1 MKKLAIAALMTTF
14 VLSGCSTMGM
24 NDERTMVVEGE
35 AMNVKVVNIPSFKI
49 EIAPLKAVCELP
61 DANGNKI
68 ESECLQ
74 YRQTY
79 QKNYTPLNGNI
90 QGFTYEPNY
99 RYILDV
105 RQEAVMNEA
114 TQVVKPVWIL
124 NEVVSKT
131 AEYFSCR
138 LL

>member
-105 RQEAVMNEA
+105 RQEAVMNEE

-131 AEYFSCR
+131 AE
-138 LL
+138 

>member
-1 MKKLAIAALMTTF
+1 MKKLALAALMATF
-14 VLSGCSTMGM
+14 VLSGCSTMAVD
-24 NDERTMVVEGE
+24 NERTMVVEGE

-49 EIAPLKAVCELP
+49 EIAPLKAVCELQ
-61 DANGNKI
+61 ASNGTMV

-105 RQEAVMNEA
+105 RQEAVMNELNNVA
-114 TQVVKPVWIL
+114 KPVWIL

-131 AEYFSCR
+131 AE
-138 LL
+138 

>member
-35 AMNVKVVNIPSFKI
+35 PVNVKVVNIPSFKI

-61 DANGNKI
+61 TASGTMV

-79 QKNYTPLNGNI
+79 QKNYTPLNGDI

-105 RQEAVMNEA
+105 RQEVMMDENTNMA
-114 TQVVKPVWIL
+114 KPVWIL

-131 AEYFSCR
+131 AE
-138 LL
+138 

>member
-1 MKKLAIAALMTTF
+1 MKKLALAALMTTF
-14 VLSGCSTMGM
+14 ALSGCSTMGM
-24 NDERTMVVEGE
+24 DNERTMVVEGQP
-35 AMNVKVVNIPSFKI
+35 MNVKVINIPSFEV
-49 EIAPLKAVCELP
+49 EIAPRKAVCDLTT
-61 DANGNKI
+61 ANGTKV

-79 QKNYTPLNGNI
+79 QKNYTTLNGNI

-105 RQEAVMNEA
+105 RQEAVTDEA
-114 TQVVKPVWIL
+114 SNVVKPIWIL

-131 AEYFSCR
+131 AE
-138 LL
+138 

>member
-35 AMNVKVVNIPSFKI
+35 PVNVKVVNIPSFKI

-61 DANGNKI
+61 TASGTMI

-105 RQEAVMNEA
+105 RQEVMMDENTNMA
-114 TQVVKPVWIL
+114 KPVWIL

-131 AEYFSCR
+131 AE
-138 LL
+138 

>member
-1 MKKLAIAALMTTF
+1 
-14 VLSGCSTMGM
+14 MGM

-35 AMNVKVVNIPSFKI
+35 PMNVKVVNIPSFKI

-61 DANGNKI
+61 TASGTMV

-79 QKNYTPLNGNI
+79 QKNYTPLNGDI

-114 TQVVKPVWIL
+114 TKVVKPVWIL
-124 NEVVSKT
+124 NEVISKT
-131 AEYFSCR
+131 AE
-138 LL
+138 

>member
-35 AMNVKVVNIPSFKI
+35 PVNVKVVNIPSFKI

-61 DANGNKI
+61 TASGTMV

-79 QKNYTPLNGNI
+79 QKNYTPLNGDI

-99 RYILDV
+99 RYVLDV

-131 AEYFSCR
+131 AE
-138 LL
+138 

>member
-14 VLSGCSTMGM
+14 VLTGCSTMGM

-131 AEYFSCR
+131 AE
-138 LL
+138 

>member
-14 VLSGCSTMGM
+14 VLTGCSTMGM

-124 NEVVSKT
+124 NEIVSKT
-131 AEYFSCR
+131 AE
-138 LL
+138 

>member
-35 AMNVKVVNIPSFKI
+35 PVNVKVVNIPSFKI

-61 DANGNKI
+61 TASGTMV

-79 QKNYTPLNGNI
+79 QKNYTPLNGDI

-114 TQVVKPVWIL
+114 TKVVKPVWIL
-124 NEVVSKT
+124 NEVTSKT
-131 AEYFSCR
+131 AE
-138 LL
+138 

>member
-114 TQVVKPVWIL
+114 TQVVKPGWIL

-131 AEYFSCR
+131 AE
-138 LL
+138 

>member
-1 MKKLAIAALMTTF
+1 MKKLALAALMTTF
-14 VLSGCSTMGM
+14 ALSGCSTMGM
-24 NDERTMVVEGE
+24 DNERTMVVEGE
-35 AMNVKVVNIPSFKI
+35 PMNVKVINIPSFEV
-49 EIAPLKAVCELP
+49 EIAPRKAVCDLTT
-61 DANGNKI
+61 ANGTKV

-79 QKNYTPLNGNI
+79 QKNYTTLNGNI

-105 RQEAVMNEA
+105 RQEAVTDEA
-114 TQVVKPVWIL
+114 SNVVKPIWIL

-131 AEYFSCR
+131 AE
-138 LL
+138 

>member
-1 MKKLAIAALMTTF
+1 MKKLALAALMTTF
-14 VLSGCSTMGM
+14 ALSGCSTMGM
-24 NDERTMVVEGE
+24 DNERTMVVEGQP
-35 AMNVKVVNIPSFKI
+35 MNVKVINIPSFEV
-49 EIAPLKAVCELP
+49 EIAPRKAVCDLTT
-61 DANGNKI
+61 ANGTKV

-79 QKNYTPLNGNI
+79 QKNYNTLNGNI

-105 RQEAVMNEA
+105 RQEAVTDEVSN
-114 TQVVKPVWIL
+114 VVKPIWIL

-131 AEYFSCR
+131 AE
-138 LL
+138 